1 MYYPPPLNNVKKTA
15 LLGRDVFP
23 YASSKFASS
32 LLFKGKRPRM
42 EKQRKNGKTTIE
54 WKSKTE
60 KTTVMN
66 VVPASPFCVF
76 SKFDNH
82 IRRRKKRPTVAPR
95 RPLTFIHHNSFAI
108 FELKM
113 WLPFELLP
121 PDLPEE
127 NHATSPLLQMTFGIV
142 TDEKRLCKAQ
152 LFVSCFI

>member
-1 MYYPPPLNNVKKTA
+1 
-15 LLGRDVFP
+15 
-23 YASSKFASS
+23 
-32 LLFKGKRPRM
+32 
-42 EKQRKNGKTTIE
+42 
-54 WKSKTE
+54 
-60 KTTVMN
+60 MN
-66 VVPASPFCVF
+66 VLPACPFCVF

-108 FELKM
+108 YELKM
-113 WLPFELLP
+113 WSILGNFWQLLARNWAGMLFWNFEASSSYSVKVIAFHQSLETFPLFTCLCSCFIALLTARLPFELLP

-152 LFVSCFI
+152 LFVTCFI